1 MTRASQLRL
10 QITLPMLLMSAGA
23 WLLLALTP
31 MRAVPVSHCSS
42 ELSGAGFSGAS
53 PDVLSVLKPYASFST
68 GWAVMLIAMMAP
80 LLIAPV
86 RHIRDRS
93 LARRRV
99 RAILLFG
106 ASYAG
111 VWTAAGLIL
120 TMLAQEFRIATP
132 DSRLCLP
139 FGIFLVLLWQFSPAK
154 QGCLNRVHIHPDL
167 TAFGWTADATAVR
180 FGLLHGFW
188 CCGSCWTLM
197 LLPLLISRGH
207 LVVMA
212 VVTLWLW
219 AEQLESPMP
228 SRWCWRV
235 PRKAAR
241 IAAFWTE
248 MLLNSAIQ
256 QQAMTA
262 SWRIS
267 R

>member
-1 MTRASQLRL
+1 MTRASQVRL
-10 QITLPMLLMSAGA
+10 QITLPIVLMSAGA

-31 MRAVPVSHCSS
+31 MRVTPVSHCSS
-42 ELSGAGFSGAS
+42 DLSGAGFSGAS
-53 PDVLSVLKPYASFST
+53 PGVLSLLKAYASFSA

-80 LLIAPV
+80 LLIAPM
-86 RHIRDRS
+86 RHISDRS
-93 LARRRV
+93 LARRRM

-120 TMLAQEFRIATP
+120 TMLAQQFRRSAP
-132 DSRLCLP
+132 ASRFFVPC
-139 FGIFLVLLWQFSPAK
+139 GIVLALLWQFSPAK
-154 QGCLNRVHIHPDL
+154 QRCLNRVHVHPDL
-167 TAFGWTADATAVR
+167 TAFGWTADATALR
-180 FGLLHGFW
+180 FGLMHGFW

-197 LLPLLISRGH
+197 LLPLLVSRGH
-207 LVVMA
+207 VVVMA

-228 SRWCWRV
+228 SRWCWRA

-248 MLLNSAIQ
+248 ILLSSAIQ
-256 QQAMTA
+256 GQAQTT

>member
-1 MTRASQLRL
+1 MTRASQVRL
-10 QITLPMLLMSAGA
+10 QITLPMVLMSAGA
-23 WLLLALTP
+23 WLQLALAP
-31 MRAVPVSHCSS
+31 MRVMPVSRCSS
-42 ELSGAGFSGAS
+42 ELSAAGFSGATPS
-53 PDVLSVLKPYASFST
+53 VLSFLEAYASFSA

-80 LLIAPV
+80 PLIVPM
-86 RHIRDRS
+86 RYISDRS

-120 TMLAQEFRIATP
+120 TMLAEQFRRSAP
-132 DSRLCLP
+132 DSRLFIP
-139 FGIFLVLLWQFSPAK
+139 SGIVLALLWQFSPAK
-154 QGCLNRVHIHPDL
+154 QRCLNRVHVHPDL

-180 FGLLHGFW
+180 FGLVHGFW

-197 LLPLLISRGH
+197 LLPLLVYRGH
-207 LVVMA
+207 VVVMA

-228 SRWCWRV
+228 SRWCWRA

-248 MLLNSAIQ
+248 MLLSSAIQ
-256 QQAMTA
+256 LQNLTA
-262 SWRIS
+262 SRKVS
-267 R
+267 Q